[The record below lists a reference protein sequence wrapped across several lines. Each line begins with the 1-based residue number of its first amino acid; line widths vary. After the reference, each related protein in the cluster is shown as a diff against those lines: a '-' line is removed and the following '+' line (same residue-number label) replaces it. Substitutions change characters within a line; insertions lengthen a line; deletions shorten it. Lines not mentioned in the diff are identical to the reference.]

1 MRQYT
6 VEITEEEFKA
16 LEATILDIQ
25 EWTQHAIKNKARK
38 CIDRLV
44 EEYSDKNPK
53 KMSLDDKLEFVKN
66 SNLIKKR
73 EPDKLSV

>member
-44 EEYSDKNPK
+44 EEYSDKNLK

-73 EPDKLSV
+73 EPDELSV